1 MSPCPPVRD
10 VELKTGA
17 EPGGYSR
24 GMSQLQRS
32 QKWVVGPGDPLTNSM
47 NVGQKPTEGSVSL
60 DTPKGYIAPIAEPA
74 NEILSFLWPRI
85 SHWAHELITK
95 EIGPMVRSALPSQ
108 LQGADFDKDRC
119 HLGDEAVQFTSIKIF
134 DRKEKT
140 AEGMCENIVFR
151 CRF

>member
-1 MSPCPPVRD
+1 MGCSHAAGQQPTNEIHKEVHDLRGDLKALRHELRETRMHQRPATGDGD

-17 EPGGYSR
+17 DPGGYSR
-24 GMSQLQRS
+24 GMSQ
-32 QKWVVGPGDPLTNSM
+32 LTNSM

-108 LQGADFDKDRC
+108 LQASQNG
-119 HLGDEAVQFTSIKIF
+119 QN
-134 DRKEKT
+134 
-140 AEGMCENIVFR
+140 EG
-151 CRF
+151 